1 MDKTLVVVS
10 VLLIIGILVFVVL
23 GSLGATDAYERFED
37 TKAPSPA
44 KPATG
49 AAAVS
54 SSGSH
59 GDDLTTN
66 ERELFE
72 DLKQNKLTND
82 DVKRLIEEGV
92 LTELLINKFL
102 KKLDFPGLTMPTVAA
117 DKADSKAHHTKEAA
131 KTTTKDKADKAAKRD
146 TVEAF
151 SCESTFVGVP
161 KAWDETPRWW
171 DGSPA
176 KNDHEDTMAV
186 DEVNNGEE
194 VPKRGRCGKYRVK
207 AYGAT

>member
-10 VLLIIGILVFVVL
+10 VLLIIGILVFVVM

-37 TKAPSPA
+37 TN
-44 KPATG
+44 G
-49 AAAVS
+49 AAIASNS
-54 SSGSH
+54 SSNS

-82 DVKRLIEEGV
+82 DVKRLIEQGV
-92 LTELLINKFL
+92 LTENLINKFL

-117 DKADSKAHHTKEAA
+117 DKADSKAHHTKEPA
-131 KTTTKDKADKAAKRD
+131 KPAETDKAVKVAKRD

-161 KAWDETPRWW
+161 KGWDETPRWW

-176 KNDHEDTMAV
+176 KNDHDDTLEEDNT
-186 DEVNNGEE
+186 E

-207 AYGAT
+207 AYGAETA